1 MGPLSENFTNAAII
15 RKMGL
20 NRMRARAA
28 AVISKLRFAKPPVGR
43 VMRAWSDVENGEPAE
58 RVADFIE

>member
-1 MGPLSENFTNAAII
+1 M
-15 RKMGL
+15 KMGL
-20 NRMRARAA
+20 KRRSARAA

-43 VMRAWSDVENGEPAE
+43 TLPAWSEVENGEPAE